1 MRMIE
6 ELISD
11 PIVQLLIFVI
21 LVIGVFDACKFAL
34 SFVWRLLGGK
44 DDEAG

>member
-1 MRMIE
+1 MIE
-6 ELISD
+6 ELVND

-34 SFVWRLLGGK
+34 SFIWKLLGGK
-44 DDEAG
+44 DDEDG